1 MIRALAVAA
10 LLGVSIAATAADS
23 TPAPTRLDDLMQ
35 RLAQHQHGRAS
46 FEETEHLALLERPLT
61 STGLL
66 LYDAPDR
73 LEKRTLTPKPERLLL
88 EHGHLEVHR
97 GARTYSLNLSDAPQI
112 APFIDSIRAT
122 LAGDETAL
130 DRSYRP
136 MFQSDSAG
144 WSLELVPRA
153 PALAASVSRIRMS
166 GVGDRIQSV
175 EIRRANGDWSLM
187 TIHDLPPT

>member
-1 MIRALAVAA
+1 MKRTLAIAA
-10 LLGVSIAATAADS
+10 LLYASSAIAQ
-23 TPAPTRLDDLMQ
+23 PASLDDLMQ
-35 RLAQHQHGRAS
+35 RLAQRQHDRAS

-61 STGLL
+61 SSGLL

-130 DRSYRP
+130 ERSYLP
-136 MFQSDSAG
+136 TFQSDAAG
-144 WSLELVPRA
+144 WSLELVPRTA
-153 PALAASVSRIRMS
+153 ALAAIVSRIRMS

-187 TIHDLPPT
+187 TIHALPPT